1 MTEVDNGRSWQVTSN
16 KLCALDSILIFQLT
30 LIVTCELCSQLG
42 KMKTVIQIV

>member
-1 MTEVDNGRSWQVTSN
+1 MAGHGKLQVTN
-16 KLCALDSILIFQLT
+16 FVPWNSILIFQLT